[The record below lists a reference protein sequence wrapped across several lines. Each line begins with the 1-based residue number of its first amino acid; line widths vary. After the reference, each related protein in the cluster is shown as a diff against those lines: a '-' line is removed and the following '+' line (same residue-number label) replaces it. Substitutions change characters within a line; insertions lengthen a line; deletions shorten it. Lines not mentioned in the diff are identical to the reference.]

1 MATPAA
7 GAAAHHDPRA
17 AVGEAVRFRRLSPPR
32 APLPREWPPAAAP
45 PPRPTATHALAL
57 RLVGPAGAQR
67 AGGSEA
73 GAASPRDA
81 SPPNRSA
88 QSSACSPPA
97 SGGCSASAPPPPAIF
112 PDGDGSCGW
121 ASADAPLVPSP
132 VQRPTA
138 PPSPLEV
145 AQRLIASRRPP
156 PPPYAGP
163 AAQGRLPPPP
173 VHAGDEP
180 RELAPAFAAAR
191 DSRRRAAPAS
201 LAAAAAAFL
210 PLVAAVADKAVG
222 RQSAHGA
229 VQRPLPPLPRVETP
243 AVIVS
248 PPTVKR
254 RPQPDGGTDGLA
266 RAKSEVP
273 SIQMVDL
280 AFPDN
285 AAAPPLPAASPP
297 AAAPSPPAAPPP
309 AAAPTAAAA
318 PAPAAAPRCLPRAPA
333 RNLRPSRR
341 CSPRTPS
348 TGARTAPRPLPSLQ
362 TALPRR
368 GSRRKSAQPRGRCS
382 TGTRRGMARMCL

>member
-210 PLVAAVADKAVG
+210 P
-222 RQSAHGA
+222 RCSAPRA
-229 VQRPLPPLPRVETP
+229 RPFEPSPVHRSPHAHP
-243 AVIVS
+243 ACERCRA
-248 PPTVKR
+248 R
-254 RPQPDGGTDGLA
+254 RPPWW
-266 RAKSEVP
+266 
-273 SIQMVDL
+273 
-280 AFPDN
+280 
-285 AAAPPLPAASPP
+285 PPWQ
-297 AAAPSPPAAPPP
+297 
-309 AAAPTAAAA
+309 T
-318 PAPAAAPRCLPRAPA
+318 
-333 RNLRPSRR
+333 RPSGASLPMAQSSDPCLRCHGWRR
-341 CSPRTPS
+341 
-348 TGARTAPRPLPSLQ
+348 
-362 TALPRR
+362 RR
-368 GSRRKSAQPRGRCS
+368 
-382 TGTRRGMARMCL
+382 